1 MDLIRFQEILEA
13 VPASHWESHLDI
25 GDFAGVECL
34 TTVTRTFSHVARC
47 RVSGTRSRVMVYAK
61 IYRKGLEDPQN
72 WSDEEMFHEQE
83 KMSYWYELFK
93 GNETFGVV
101 RPLGVI
107 PELKMGLTQESQG
120 KVLEELIANKLS
132 LFPGR
137 SAIRELEEA
146 LFAVGQWLKY
156 KDEVLTPV
164 PGRYPMEELF
174 EYVDLRL
181 RLLVEE
187 GAHGFDAARR
197 REIMDFFRNN
207 AAAIPPKHL
216 GMVYTHSDFNP
227 GNILIDGKKVT
238 VLDFGRKVEDSA
250 LLDMVKLCHQI
261 FLFGCKPAYRQIHLE
276 RLQKSLLAGYGT
288 PGLYQETMFRFLFI
302 RNILTHLL
310 ASHRRRGKGGIHQRL
325 YDSWVERQEHFR
337 LRGLLAG

>member
-250 LLDMVKLCHQI
+250 LLDMVKLCH
-261 FLFGCKPAYRQIHLE
+261 
-276 RLQKSLLAGYGT
+276 
-288 PGLYQETMFRFLFI
+288 
-302 RNILTHLL
+302 
-310 ASHRRRGKGGIHQRL
+310 
-325 YDSWVERQEHFR
+325 
-337 LRGLLAG
+337 